1 MRDLLPLHAA
11 ALAHAPAYALAFA
24 LTLALAAWLTPRH
37 WWRRPTL
44 RGGAVLAAGTFA
56 FGTLLLALAGRPQAA
71 PAQALASADAAPAAS
86 DASTP
91 PTPAP
96 APGASYRVAE
106 ELNLRA
112 TRGIHSTRLAVLPAG
127 SWVVA
132 SGALDGDWWQV
143 RARVGGHAL
152 VGWTSSLWLRRGD
165 EAVSGGRSGH

>member
-1 MRDLLPLHAA
+1 MRNLLSLHAG
-11 ALAHAPAYALAFA
+11 APAYALAFA
-24 LTLALAAWLTPRH
+24 LTLALAAWFTPRS

-56 FGTLLLALAGRPQAA
+56 FGTLLLAVAGRPQAA
-71 PAQALASADAAPAAS
+71 PAQALASPDTAPAAS
-86 DASTP
+86 AA
-91 PTPAP
+91 PTHPAP

-143 RARVGGHAL
+143 RARVDGRAL

-165 EAVSGGRSGH
+165 EAGPRLLGKPRNPTH